1 MVSTVHLDQA
11 PKDGDHLKMLN
22 NLAHILSHHNTKVLR
37 KRLLNTS
44 MNGANTV
51 AATAATAHPIP
62 RTFAWQQHE

>member
-22 NLAHILSHHNTKVLR
+22 YLAHIPRHHNTKVLR

-44 MNGANTV
+44 MNGAKSVNCNSNRTSHPQDFCM
-51 AATAATAHPIP
+51 ATT
-62 RTFAWQQHE
+62 